1 MEKVD
6 SWLTLTFLDQELE
19 ETLTLTQMSHGPW
32 EILIMMVRV
41 QIIFPSKDKLDGD
54 TDRLSTRK
62 YLLGGTLTSHTVVQ
76 MLSKYGNI

>member
-6 SWLTLTFLDQELE
+6 SWLMLTFLDRELE

-41 QIIFPSKDKLDGD
+41 QAIFPSKDKLDAD
-54 TDRLSTRK
+54 
-62 YLLGGTLTSHTVVQ
+62 TLTGFQLESIWLVEFSPQYTG
-76 MLSKYGNI
+76 SDGF